1 MTEIRL
7 ENSKAKIVYRKG
19 SQTKELEVEN
29 PLAWLD
35 AEGVY
40 RPGGL
45 WAYEVLGQ
53 RERYL
58 RTVRKRHLR
67 QTFGI
72 GVPIGDLPLLASP
85 FRVELLRRDAEGC
98 IGVVQAGTT
107 VYLVSSW
114 GVMQAPLP
122 LAQTMHRNRTVR
134 LRGDRLRAL
143 AKQPA
148 RLIWQ
153 EAVGK
158 GFEAFL
164 DEVLAYGE
172 DYTKGE
178 K

>member
-7 ENSKAKIVYRKG
+7 ERSKAKIVYRKG
-19 SQTKELEVEN
+19 TQTKELEVEN

-35 AEGVY
+35 TEGVY

-58 RTVRKRHLR
+58 RVVRKRRLR

-72 GVPIGDLPLLASP
+72 DVPIGDLPLLASP
-85 FRVELLRRDAEGC
+85 FRVELLRRDAEGR

-114 GVMQAPLP
+114 GVMRAPLP
-122 LAQTMHRNRTVR
+122 LAQTMHNRTVR
-134 LRGDRLRAL
+134 LRGDRLRAM

-153 EAVGK
+153 EAVEK
-158 GFEAFL
+158 GFEALL